1 MAPPFMGPRSVPRI
15 MPEIHL
21 DEETIDRLDS
31 LRLDDESYDEII
43 TELLDIYEAE
53 ELALSYAGDHIPP

>member
-1 MAPPFMGPRSVPRI
+1 MP

-21 DEETIDRLDS
+21 DAETIDRLDS
-31 LRLDDESYDEII
+31 LRVDDESYDEIV

-53 ELALSYAGDHIPP
+53 ELTLQFGGDKLP

>member
-1 MAPPFMGPRSVPRI
+1 

-31 LRLDDESYDEII
+31 LRIDEESYDEII
-43 TELLDIYEAE
+43 IELLDIYEAE

>member
-1 MAPPFMGPRSVPRI
+1 
-15 MPEIHL
+15 MPEIHV
-21 DEETIDRLDS
+21 DEETLERLNS
-31 LRLDDESYDEII
+31 LRIDGESHDEIV